1 MKAGHANAHTIS
13 FKLFEGV
20 DMKTSKMV
28 KGGAGPETSQTLQ
41 ASKIYAPVALKGYQA
56 DR

>member
-28 KGGAGPETSQTLQ
+28 EGGAGPETSQTLQ